1 MKKENAVKKWLFW
14 FGLAVAIIVVYNVLG
29 NFTKVTDWI
38 SGLLKTLMPFIIG
51 ILIAYLLYIPCRK
64 VESLCKKT
72 KKRNFINKHAR
83 GISITIV
90 YIVSAIVVVILI
102 NVIMPSVVESLSE
115 LVTNIPN
122 YYNSMV
128 EKINELPEDN
138 ILRTEQAQS
147 VINNIKNID
156 WNSLINLQRLQ
167 QYLQSAMTA
176 VRTVMDVCIAFI
188 VSIYILAQ
196 RKEIVGFLA
205 KFTHAIFNEE
215 TYYKIKKCFN
225 NGNEV
230 FFKFLT
236 SQIIDAM
243 IVGILVAI
251 GLSIL
256 NVKYAVLLG
265 FIIGLFNLIPYF
277 GAIIGVGISILIT
290 IFTGGITK
298 AAIMAVTIIILQQI
312 DANVINPKIIGDSL
326 NISPLLVIFAV
337 TIGGAYFGMLG
348 MFLGVPVVT
357 VIKMLLEE
365 FIEEKELEKATENK
379 NTVDFEEKNILK

>member
-1 MKKENAVKKWLFW
+1 M
-14 FGLAVAIIVVYNVLG
+14 
-29 NFTKVTDWI
+29 
-38 SGLLKTLMPFIIG
+38 
-51 ILIAYLLYIPCRK
+51 
-64 VESLCKKT
+64 
-72 KKRNFINKHAR
+72 
-83 GISITIV
+83 
-90 YIVSAIVVVILI
+90 
-102 NVIMPSVVESLSE
+102 
-115 LVTNIPN
+115 
-122 YYNSMV
+122 
-128 EKINELPEDN
+128 
-138 ILRTEQAQS
+138 
-147 VINNIKNID
+147 
-156 WNSLINLQRLQ
+156 
-167 QYLQSAMTA
+167 
-176 VRTVMDVCIAFI
+176 
-188 VSIYILAQ
+188 
-196 RKEIVGFLA
+196 EI
-205 KFTHAIFNEE
+205 
-215 TYYKIKKCFN
+215 
-225 NGNEV
+225 